1 VLLAKQIV
9 DFDLSCII
17 RINDYPAWIFI
28 YINKFHKFH
37 QFLMYGNVATEMSH
51 DRNGQTETARPNRP
65 DRNGSDRNGSER
77 IGQTETAQNESAIPK
92 SRVHFLIFLKC
103 VDVSER
109 GRKG

>member
-1 VLLAKQIV
+1 
-9 DFDLSCII
+9 
-17 RINDYPAWIFI
+17 
-28 YINKFHKFH
+28 
-37 QFLMYGNVATEMSH
+37 MYGNVATEMSH

-109 GRKG
+109 GRKGWARKKLSLRVWHELVRCIWRTKDLFLL